1 MDDQTKGTKR
11 RERILQLLK
20 SQGRTTIQEIIEKFD
35 CSEATAR
42 RDLFEL
48 EKTRLVIR
56 TIGGAQFE
64 GFSGVREVPFQE
76 KQKLLWIEKESIAA
90 KAGSMIDEGDIIGL
104 TGGTTT
110 YLIAKEIKLRR
121 NITVVT
127 NAVNI
132 AMELADSDGI
142 QVVVA
147 GGVLRKNSFELCG
160 PMAEK
165 TVEDLHIGIMFLGA
179 DGFTLEQGLTT
190 YSEQEAQI
198 AKLLMK
204 RSLKT
209 IAVFDH
215 SKVGRVSLFNIAP
228 LSQLHACITDEVLS
242 DEWIENLSRLH
253 VPIYLPERVGML

>member
-1 MDDQTKGTKR
+1 MDDHTKGNKR

-20 SQGRTTIQEIIEKFD
+20 SQGRATISEIMEKFD

-48 EKTRLVIR
+48 EKTGSIIR
-56 TIGGAQFE
+56 TIGGARFE
-64 GFSGVREVPFQE
+64 GLSGVREVPFQE
-76 KQKLLWIEKESIAA
+76 KQKLLWLEKESIAA
-90 KAGSMIDEGDIIGL
+90 LAGSMIDEGDIIGL

-142 QVVVA
+142 QVVLT

-160 PMAEK
+160 PLAEK
-165 TVEDLHIGIMFLGA
+165 TVEDLHIGKMFIGV

-215 SKVGRVSLFNIAP
+215 SKVGHVSLFSIAP
-228 LSQLHACITDEVLS
+228 LAQLHACITDEAL
-242 DEWIENLSRLH
+242 DEEWMDRLSRLH
-253 VPIYLPERVGML
+253 VPVYYPERVDAL